1 MQLLATY
8 ERGCVFTV
16 LALACASAVSGG
28 CGGRAITATR
38 DGGGAAGASATDATV
53 EHAAPTPDAADE
65 HAAPSPDAAV
75 EHAAPSP
82 DAAIERAAPS
92 PDAGFVASID
102 WFCEQKAS
110 AVCAFLIDVHLAY
123 ADDADCR
130 TAEKARCLV
139 PVADWEA
146 SAASDGRLVFDPL
159 KVDACLAAPLQPSAC
174 DAVLA
179 GRLAGGQPC

>member
-53 EHAAPTPDAADE
+53 EHAAP
-65 HAAPSPDAAV
+65 
-75 EHAAPSP
+75 SP
-82 DAAIERAAPS
+82 DAAIERAGPS
-92 PDAGFVASID
+92 PYAGFVASID

-146 SAASDGRLVFDPL
+146 SAASDGRLVFDPS
-159 KVDACLAAPLQPSAC
+159 KV
-174 DAVLA
+174 
-179 GRLAGGQPC
+179 